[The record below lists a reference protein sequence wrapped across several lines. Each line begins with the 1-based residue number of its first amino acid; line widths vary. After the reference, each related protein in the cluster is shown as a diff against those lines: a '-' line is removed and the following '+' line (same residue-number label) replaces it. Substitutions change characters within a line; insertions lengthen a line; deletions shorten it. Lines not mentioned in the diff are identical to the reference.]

1 MRVGLPYQFLNIFK
15 KIQKYKKRKR
25 KREKKEK
32 TKRLL
37 LELSLFLLFCLS
49 EDVFSLFFLFPG
61 EGLSFPLGRCR
72 LERDGASAGPK
83 ATRSAATHSL
93 GREHQPNEPEETT
106 SSRRIFVVIVVIVVI
121 VIIVLC
127 SSADSGGGQSE
138 LVSRGDFHDFH
149 GSCRC
154 LSAGVQLQDLQ

>member
-1 MRVGLPYQFLNIFK
+1 MRVGLPYQFFNIFK
-15 KIQKYKKRKR
+15 KIQKYKNTKREKEKE

-61 EGLSFPLGRCR
+61 EGLSSPLGRCR

-106 SSRRIFVVIVVIVVI
+106 SSRRIIVVI

-127 SSADSGGGQSE
+127 SSADFGGLSR
-138 LVSRGDFHDFH
+138 LVR
-149 GSCRC
+149 
-154 LSAGVQLQDLQ
+154 

>member
-106 SSRRIFVVIVVIVVI
+106 SSRRIFVVVIIVIIVVI

-127 SSADSGGGQSE
+127 SSADFGG
-138 LVSRGDFHDFH
+138 LVSCILSCSF
-149 GSCRC
+149 GSLTCVPLC
-154 LSAGVQLQDLQ
+154 SLPIVPP

>member
-1 MRVGLPYQFLNIFK
+1 MRVCLPYQFFNIFK
-15 KIQKYKKRKR
+15 KLQKEKITKREKKEKKR

-106 SSRRIFVVIVVIVVI
+106 SSRRIFVVII
-121 VIIVLC
+121 VIIDIIVISKNRIRIPRTRREGLD
-127 SSADSGGGQSE
+127 DSQ
-138 LVSRGDFHDFH
+138 LSRAWSF
-149 GSCRC
+149 
-154 LSAGVQLQDLQ
+154 LAGV

>member
-1 MRVGLPYQFLNIFK
+1 MSVGLPYQFFNIFK
-15 KIQKYKKRKR
+15 KLQKKR

-106 SSRRIFVVIVVIVVI
+106 SSRSIFVVIVVIVVI
-121 VIIVLC
+121 IIIIIVVVVLC
-127 SSADSGGGQSE
+127 SSADFGAF
-138 LVSRGDFHDFH
+138 VSCILSCSF
-149 GSCRC
+149 GSLTCVPLC
-154 LSAGVQLQDLQ
+154 SLPIVPP